1 MAALRGA
8 RDPAFGIQVI
18 GRIVRKHALL
28 QGRVTL
34 PESLDYGY
42 VFLSNAQ
49 SQEGLLDAGQQIN
62 TLTTQSPEL
71 GTQTVVTVIGEHSH
85 VQVVRSGEP
94 LSLLVSPQGVALDA
108 VERTSQMAPD
118 ALGDPLIEE
127 GWEPRTRAAQGILEW
142 VGAQPDT
149 RERMPP
155 HQQHR
160 L

>member
-1 MAALRGA
+1 M
-8 RDPAFGIQVI
+8 I

-62 TLTTQSPEL
+62 ALTTQSPEL

-108 VERTSQMAPD
+108 VERTSQMARD
-118 ALGDPLIEE
+118 AVGDPLIEE
-127 GWEPRTRAAQGILEW
+127 GWEPGRVPLRDIEW
-142 VGAQPDT
+142 VGAQSGHP
-149 RERMPP
+149 RRMPP